1 MFTIK
6 LRASVRTAKS
16 LNRILATRVTTYPS
30 RKIVDAAV
38 NCRPAI
44 TNDSMRLNICHRI
57 DALWLDRLSSRCRR
71 WHRGR
76 YDRLLFRCGSRS
88 GCNGLGT
95 RHGNARRRCRRYDN
109 WRHNDRSLLFLH
121 LHHWA
126 TGVNNITSTKNEN
139 CAKGDSKVVAIHS
152 HNDKDSSINTY
163 TPQAP
168 LFFQPNSAYDRRI
181 MPITI
186 SVTIN
191 APVEKVWTYYTEPEH
206 LMQWNFASDD
216 WMCPSATN
224 DLRVGGTFTSR
235 MEAKDGS
242 FGFDFGGTYSE
253 VVSNERIV
261 YSMSDGRKVE
271 LNFSEQDGVTAV
283 ETIFDAEKENPEEMQ
298 REGWQAI
305 LNNFKK
311 HVESN

>member
-1 MFTIK
+1 
-6 LRASVRTAKS
+6 
-16 LNRILATRVTTYPS
+16 
-30 RKIVDAAV
+30 
-38 NCRPAI
+38 
-44 TNDSMRLNICHRI
+44 
-57 DALWLDRLSSRCRR
+57 
-71 WHRGR
+71 
-76 YDRLLFRCGSRS
+76 
-88 GCNGLGT
+88 
-95 RHGNARRRCRRYDN
+95 
-109 WRHNDRSLLFLH
+109 
-121 LHHWA
+121 
-126 TGVNNITSTKNEN
+126 
-139 CAKGDSKVVAIHS
+139 
-152 HNDKDSSINTY
+152 
-163 TPQAP
+163 
-168 LFFQPNSAYDRRI
+168 

-186 SVTIN
+186 SATIN

-253 VVSNERIV
+253 VVPNERIV
-261 YSMSDGRKVE
+261 YSLSDGRKVE
-271 LNFSEQDGVTAV
+271 LNFSEEDGVTTV

>member
-1 MFTIK
+1 
-6 LRASVRTAKS
+6 
-16 LNRILATRVTTYPS
+16 
-30 RKIVDAAV
+30 
-38 NCRPAI
+38 
-44 TNDSMRLNICHRI
+44 
-57 DALWLDRLSSRCRR
+57 
-71 WHRGR
+71 
-76 YDRLLFRCGSRS
+76 
-88 GCNGLGT
+88 
-95 RHGNARRRCRRYDN
+95 
-109 WRHNDRSLLFLH
+109 
-121 LHHWA
+121 
-126 TGVNNITSTKNEN
+126 
-139 CAKGDSKVVAIHS
+139 
-152 HNDKDSSINTY
+152 
-163 TPQAP
+163 
-168 LFFQPNSAYDRRI
+168 

-186 SVTIN
+186 SATIN

-253 VVSNERIV
+253 VVPNERIV

-271 LNFSEQDGVTAV
+271 LNFSEQDGVTTV

-311 HVESN
+311 HVEGN

>member
-1 MFTIK
+1 
-6 LRASVRTAKS
+6 
-16 LNRILATRVTTYPS
+16 
-30 RKIVDAAV
+30 
-38 NCRPAI
+38 
-44 TNDSMRLNICHRI
+44 
-57 DALWLDRLSSRCRR
+57 
-71 WHRGR
+71 
-76 YDRLLFRCGSRS
+76 
-88 GCNGLGT
+88 
-95 RHGNARRRCRRYDN
+95 
-109 WRHNDRSLLFLH
+109 
-121 LHHWA
+121 
-126 TGVNNITSTKNEN
+126 
-139 CAKGDSKVVAIHS
+139 
-152 HNDKDSSINTY
+152 
-163 TPQAP
+163 
-168 LFFQPNSAYDRRI
+168 

-186 SVTIN
+186 SATIN

-206 LMQWNFASDD
+206 LMQWNFATDD

-253 VVSNERIV
+253 VIPNERIV

-271 LNFSEQDGVTAV
+271 LNFSEQDGVTTV